1 MPCTNGSIDADEKHA
16 CQEFATSWEQQGQKI
31 IFWSLS
37 HSDGTLP
44 GRAPLAWRVM
54 WLCHMDGATM
64 HCFLN
69 LKSPEEEAWCEVE
82 VGPE

>member
-1 MPCTNGSIDADEKHA
+1 MSGVCNQLGAARAKKSYFGP
-16 CQEFATSWEQQGQKI
+16 
-31 IFWSLS
+31 S

-69 LKSPEEEAWCEVE
+69 LESPEEEAWCEVE
-82 VGPE
+82 EGPEEVWCEVEVGPE